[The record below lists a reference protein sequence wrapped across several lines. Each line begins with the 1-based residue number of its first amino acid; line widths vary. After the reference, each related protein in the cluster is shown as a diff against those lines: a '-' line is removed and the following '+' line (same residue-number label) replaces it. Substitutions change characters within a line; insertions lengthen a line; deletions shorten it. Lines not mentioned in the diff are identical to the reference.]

1 MRVNGKWSD
10 RHPVL
15 AAVRTAVVSAVAL
28 AILGWLARKLIP
40 EPTQDAIWSWLSIG
54 VRRPRSIWLLLL
66 AAAIAW
72 PLFWTWALVRR
83 YLHRAPPHERY
94 RTDEFFGL
102 RWRWRWYL
110 FQALGMRA
118 FCIECDT
125 DSFRAA

>member
-1 MRVNGKWSD
+1 MRANGKWSD

-72 PLFWTWALVRR
+72 PLFWTWALVE
-83 YLHRAPPHERY
+83 HGHS
-94 RTDEFFGL
+94 
-102 RWRWRWYL
+102 
-110 FQALGMRA
+110 M
-118 FCIECDT
+118 
-125 DSFRAA
+125 